1 MLTLAELLYD
11 LNDSYEVFNI
21 SKDNEKILEN
31 ANQDEVIKFC
41 IENLLLNSELKM
53 VYNNEKEVNIFL

>member
-11 LNDSYEVFNI
+11 LNDDYEVFNI
-21 SKDNEKILEN
+21 TKDNEKILEN
-31 ANQDEVIKFC
+31 ANQDTLINFC
-41 IENLLLNSELKM
+41 VENLLLNSELKM

>member
-1 MLTLAELLYD
+1 MVTLAEMLYD
-11 LNDSYEVFNI
+11 LDDSYEVFNI
-21 SKDNEKILEN
+21 TKDNEKILEN

-41 IENLLLNSELKM
+41 VENLLLNSELKM

>member
-41 IENLLLNSELKM
+41 VENLLLNSELKM